1 MAEARPDTISSQR
14 NSAPNK
20 MNPSGDE
27 HSDMPDGLDY
37 VPITPSDLDDKA
49 KEIKRYL
56 QDTHR
61 HKSEVVKTI
70 MLNQTP
76 SIPTNLGNRLGNL
89 RVSLSLMTVINH
101 IADNQFRQARK
112 QAKKALSLAE
122 ASKDK
127 LSVAR
132 CRFWMGRI
140 EFEKQNMETAHGH
153 FLAARP
159 CVMDNFNPEGETV
172 RFYLEASKRG
182 ISEQYLKRILLQHNK
197 ALIES
202 APRERPFKRSY
213 PSSRKRK
220 REVQPWKVLLRP
232 ASSDKTER
240 RQKQLL
246 GVTSTKLHTRL
257 NEWIV
262 RDLPDLPFR
271 PNSYSNTSKPD
282 QPLSNYHSLNDDF
295 DPTEQPIE
303 ASREEDTTAE
313 MGAQKPRPLEGM
325 EWLHAASSQPRLEQR
340 GQFTLR
346 CYPIGL
352 ASRTR
357 STEIFSKLPNET
369 LLSAQEWES
378 LKSLMGNRAVTMA
391 YLAKERQL
399 RLSKEMKSSGVIGVE
414 GDSV

>member
-1 MAEARPDTISSQR
+1 MAEARHNSVSPQR
-14 NSAPNK
+14 NIAPQ
-20 MNPSGDE
+20 NPNSSGSE
-27 HSDMPDGLDY
+27 HLDVLDGPDY
-37 VPITPSDLDDKA
+37 VPITPSDLTDRA
-49 KEIKRYL
+49 KELKHNL

-61 HKSEVVKTI
+61 HKSEAAKLI

-76 SIPTNLGNRLGNL
+76 SIPTGLGDRLGNL
-89 RVSLSLMTVINH
+89 RVSFSLVIVINH

-112 QAKKALSLAE
+112 QAQKALSLAE

-127 LSVAR
+127 LSIAR
-132 CRFWMGRI
+132 CHYWVGRI
-140 EFEKQNMETAHGH
+140 EFEQQNMEAAHDH

-159 CVMDNFNPEGETV
+159 CLMDILNPEGETV

-197 ALIES
+197 SLIQNS
-202 APRERPFKRSY
+202 PREGPFKRSKA
-213 PSSRKRK
+213 SSRKRK

-232 ASSDKTER
+232 AASDKTGR
-240 RQKQLL
+240 RQKQSFE
-246 GVTSTKLHTRL
+246 VTPTMAHARW

-262 RDLPDLPFR
+262 RDLPDLAFR
-271 PNSYSNTSKPD
+271 PKQYSTISKPD
-282 QPLSNYHSLNDDF
+282 QPPSNYHRLDDEVSS
-295 DPTEQPIE
+295 TEQPME
-303 ASREEDTTAE
+303 TFRKEDMTGE
-313 MGAQKPRPLEGM
+313 MGAQEPCPLEGL
-325 EWLHAASSQPRLEQR
+325 EWLQAVSSRPRLEQR

-378 LKSLMGNRAVTMA
+378 LKKLMSKRAITMT

-399 RLSKEMKSSGVIGVE
+399 TLSKANKGSRVSGVE
-414 GDSV
+414 GD

>member
-1 MAEARPDTISSQR
+1 MAEARPDSVSPQRNIASQDPISSG
-14 NSAPNK
+14 SK
-20 MNPSGDE
+20 
-27 HSDMPDGLDY
+27 HSDVLEGPDY
-37 VPITPSDLDDKA
+37 VPITPSNLTDRA
-49 KEIKRYL
+49 KELKHNL
-56 QDTHR
+56 QHTHR
-61 HKSEVVKTI
+61 HKSEAAKLI
-70 MLNQTP
+70 MQNRAP
-76 SIPTNLGNRLGNL
+76 SIPTGLGDRLGNL
-89 RVSLSLMTVINH
+89 RVSFSLVTVINH

-112 QAKKALSLAE
+112 QAQKALSLAE

-132 CRFWMGRI
+132 CHYWMGRI
-140 EFEKQNMETAHGH
+140 EFEQQNMEAAHDH

-159 CVMDNFNPEGETV
+159 CLMDILNPEGETV

-197 ALIES
+197 SLIHNS
-202 APRERPFKRSY
+202 PREGPFKGFK

-232 ASSDKTER
+232 APSDKTGR
-240 RQKQLL
+240 RRKQSFE
-246 GVTSTKLHTRL
+246 VTPTKSHARL

-271 PNSYSNTSKPD
+271 PKHNSSTRKPD
-282 QPLSNYHSLNDDF
+282 QPLSNYHRLDDKF
-295 DPTEQPIE
+295 SSTEQPTE
-303 ASREEDTTAE
+303 TFRKEDTTGE
-313 MGAQKPRPLEGM
+313 MGAQEPCPPEGM
-325 EWLHAASSQPRLEQR
+325 EWLQAASSRPRLEQR
-340 GQFTLR
+340 EQFTLR

-357 STEIFSKLPNET
+357 PTDIFSKLPNET

-378 LKSLMGNRAVTMA
+378 LKNRMSKRAITMA

-399 RLSKEMKSSGVIGVE
+399 TLSKENKGSRVIGLE
-414 GDSV
+414 GD